1 MPPMRGEDPM
11 RLLVISDTHGYL
23 DAARAVV
30 RERGPWDHVVH
41 LGDSALDAVALAAEL
56 GIDVLTLRGN
66 NEYPGSPP
74 SKDALV
80 FEAGGVGF
88 YALHGHDLDVS
99 HWDASLDEALAEI
112 AERAREKKAQVALF
126 GHTHVPLVR
135 TRNKVLLV
143 NPGAMSLGDQKK
155 TYAEITVEEGRAR
168 AEIREWRG
176 KD

>member
-1 MPPMRGEDPM
+1 M

-23 DAARAVV
+23 DAARSVV
-30 RERGPWDHVVH
+30 RELGPWDHVVH

-56 GIDVLTLRGN
+56 GIDILALRGN
-66 NEYPGSPP
+66 NEYPESPP

-88 YALHGHDLDVS
+88 YALHGHDLDVN
-99 HWDASLDEALAEI
+99 HWDAGLDRDLAAIARRADEAG
-112 AERAREKKAQVALF
+112 ARVALF

-135 TRNKVLLV
+135 TLNQVLLV

-155 TYAEITVEEGRAR
+155 TYAEITVDDGRVQAK
-168 AEIREWRG
+168 IREWG
-176 KD
+176 KKI

>member
-1 MPPMRGEDPM
+1 M

-30 RERGPWDHVVH
+30 RELGPWDHVVH

-56 GIDVLTLRGN
+56 GIDILALRGN

-74 SKDALV
+74 SEDALT

-88 YALHGHDLDVS
+88 YALHGHDLDVN
-99 HWDASLDEALAEI
+99 HWDGSLDQALAEI
-112 AERAREKKAQVALF
+112 ARRAEEAGAGVALF

-135 TRNKVLLV
+135 TLSGILLV

-155 TYAEITVEEGRAR
+155 TYAEITAEDGKAR
-168 AEIREWRG
+168 AEIREWE
-176 KD
+176 KKV